1 MQELV
6 TAQAGALV
14 ETGVE
19 LSVLV
24 PVYNEEQNIAPFVSA
39 TREALK
45 DFSGAWEL
53 VFIDDGSTD
62 TTLANAR
69 HEMATAGIDI
79 RVVELQRNFGQAA
92 ALQAGIDVARGK
104 YIATLDGD
112 LQNDPKDIP
121 AMVAKL
127 KDEKLDLVCGWRKER
142 HDGLMLRLIP
152 SWIANAIIRKSTG
165 VKVHDYGC
173 GLKVF
178 RGSVVKQ
185 IKLMGGMHRFIPALM
200 ASVTPTS
207 RISEMVV
214 THHERKFGQSK
225 YGISRTFRVILDLL
239 SVIFFMSFRY
249 RPGHFFGIIG
259 LSFGAL
265 SSLLFAYLLVVKF
278 VLGED
283 IGGRPMLIVAVMLF
297 VAAAQM
303 VSTGI
308 LAEILARP
316 DGQARNYFVRQVHRR
331 DDD

>member
-6 TAQAGALV
+6 IKQAADVV
-14 ETGVE
+14 ETGIE

-24 PVYNEEQNIAPFVSA
+24 PVYNEEQNIAPFASA
-39 TREALK
+39 TRDALK
-45 DFSGAWEL
+45 DFQGAWEL

-62 TTLANAR
+62 ATLANAR
-69 HEMATAGIDI
+69 HELATSGIDI
-79 RVVELQRNFGQAA
+79 KIVELQRNFGQAA

-104 YIATLDGD
+104 FIATLDGD

-127 KDEKLDLVCGWRKER
+127 KDEQLDLVCGWRKER

-200 ASVTPTS
+200 ASVTPVS
-207 RISEMVV
+207 RIGEMVV

-278 VLGED
+278 ILGED
-283 IGGRPMLIVAVMLF
+283 IGGRPMLIVAVMFF

-316 DGQARNYFVRQVHRR
+316 DGQARNYFVRQVHRN
-331 DDD
+331 DA